1 VSETIDQARRLIES
15 RLAEIE
21 TEARR
26 LERAIASLGGKST
39 NSRGRRPGKAAA
51 DAPRANPDTKRTSR
65 SRRGA
70 TKRAARGE
78 RRAQLL
84 AAIEATPGAR
94 PSELAAVIGIRPTQL
109 SVLIAKARS
118 DGLIKKSGNGYELK
132 S

>member
-15 RLAEIE
+15 RLADIDA
-21 TEARR
+21 EARE
-26 LERAIASLGGKST
+26 LERAVASLGGKST
-39 NSRGRRPGKAAA
+39 SPRGRRPGKAAT
-51 DAPRANPDTKRTSR
+51 DDPRATRDAKRTSR

-84 AAIEATPGAR
+84 AAIGATPGAR
-94 PSELAAVIGIRPTQL
+94 PSELATVIGIRPTQV

-118 DGLIKKSGNGYELK
+118 ENLVVKSGKGYALK